1 MRPRLSVGSL
11 VLLVISCAACGPA
24 DAGPAADAKFDKLS
38 WLAGSWARDSAGTR
52 SEEHWMAARGGLM
65 VGMNRL
71 VSGGRARSFE
81 FLRIQAHGDTIA
93 YLASP
98 NNRTPT
104 VFLMKE
110 LGEKRVV
117 FENLKHDFP
126 QRVIYWLGADRRLF
140 ARVEGMRDGNL
151 AGEDYAWARDSLV
164 P

>member
-1 MRPRLSVGSL
+1 
-11 VLLVISCAACGPA
+11 
-24 DAGPAADAKFDKLS
+24 
-38 WLAGSWARDSAGTR
+38 
-52 SEEHWMAARGGLM
+52 MAARGGLM

-71 VSGGRARSFE
+71 VSSGRVRSFE
-81 FLRIQAHGDTIA
+81 FLRIQALGDTIA

-104 VFLMKE
+104 VFPLKE

-126 QRVIYWLGADRRLF
+126 QRVMYWLGDDGRLF
-140 ARVEGMRDGNL
+140 ARVEGMMNGK
-151 AGEDYAWARDSLV
+151 AAAEDFVWARDSLA